1 MVALA
6 GVDGEYG
13 EVDGC
18 RRDGGTVTETKG
30 FAPSDTITE
39 GAACVGCLFEFVDS
53 WSVVFVVAL
62 NIWTHARLDCM
73 LVVLSVGVGFG

>member
-13 EVDGC
+13 KVDGC
-18 RRDGGTVTETKG
+18 WGDGGTVTETKG

-39 GAACVGCLFEFVDS
+39 GAACGCGAIELQVGGVGLCCAVLFI
-53 WSVVFVVAL
+53 VVL
-62 NIWTHARLDCM
+62 NSCTHARLCC
-73 LVVLSVGVGFG
+73 VVVGFGC